1 MSNQKFNLIKLG
13 VSSAEVGGA
22 VIPAWSGPVY
32 K

>member
-1 MSNQKFNLIKLG
+1 MSNKKLNLIKLG
-13 VSSAEVGGA
+13 VRSAEVGGA